1 MAIVTLLPILLAA
14 LVVAPLPKPER
25 TRSEAAPSEELSLV
39 RGAKQEFGMQSQ
51 FRTRESGLQ
60 LRMWP
65 QAAYDAGRDTSSR
78 VFAEGLGSMRFGRKD
93 NGDLGGAGVVF
104 GLQTDP
110 EEKRCVEQARSRN
123 DERISRACPW
133 SDEQRCEDLRSRS
146 EALLARDIGRC
157 EEAGRERAR
166 ARGEAE
172 REAEREAEGAEDRAR
187 EAREAR
193 ARYEQVSRR
202 SDAFFWFIV
211 VPLIAYGTY
220 KLAQAEQAK
229 EGME

>member
-39 RGAKQEFGMQSQ
+39 PGAKQEFGTQSQ
-51 FRTRESGLQ
+51 FRTPESWLR

-78 VFAEGLGSMRFGRKD
+78 VFA
-93 NGDLGGAGVVF
+93 GGARNTRVALRSDIDGRGVLF
-104 GLQTDP
+104 GQQADYQQELCIQ
-110 EEKRCVEQARSRN
+110 EARSRSEQ
-123 DERISRACPW
+123 DIHDACAAE
-133 SDEQRCEDLRSRS
+133 DEQRCEEVRRSS
-146 EALLARDIGRC
+146 AAQMEMDIDVCEA
-157 EEAGRERAR
+157 EGRERAR

-172 REAEREAEGAEDRAR
+172 REAEDRAR
-187 EAREAR
+187 EARVR
-193 ARYEQVSRR
+193 WEQSQRR
-202 SDAFFWFIV
+202 TDFIWWFVV